1 MTDSFNART
10 TLKVGA
16 QQYEILNLAALKSF
30 NVGRLPFSL
39 KILLENLLRFED
51 GINVTKSDIEAL
63 LKWDPKASPSHE
75 IAFTPARVI
84 MQDFTG
90 VPCIVDLAA
99 MREAIVKLGGDPQKV
114 NPLAPAELVIDH
126 SVQVDEY
133 GAANSLQ
140 HNNEIEFKRNGERY
154 MFLRWGQTAFSNF
167 KVVPPNTGIVHQV
180 NIERLARVIFSDDAA
195 GKKSA
200 YPDTLVGTD
209 SHTTMVNA
217 LGVLGWG
224 VGGIEAE
231 AAMLGQPVTMLIPQ
245 VIGFKLTGALPVGTT
260 ATDLVLTVTEI
271 LRKFGVVDK
280 FVEFFGDGLQGL
292 PLADRAT
299 IANMSPEFGSTCA
312 IFPIDEETIRYL
324 ELTGRP
330 AEQIALVETYAKT
343 QGLWRINGAPAAD
356 YSDVVEL
363 DLSRVEPSLAGPK
376 RPQDRVPLRKAK
388 SVYETSVKKMAEER
402 TQKNPQATGTA
413 TAKIGSGSFEVKDG
427 AVLIA
432 AITSCT
438 NTSNPAV
445 LVAAGLLARNAL
457 KRGLASKPWV
467 KTSLAPGSRV
477 VTDYLTKAGLLKDLE
492 QLGFYTVGYG
502 CTTCIADGTPV
513 TLADGTACRIESL
526 PSVGGLR
533 ILAPRAEG
541 KLQMAMQSERM
552 DQGERD
558 CVSIVLEDGRVL
570 TLTPDHRVLCED
582 RRWVR
587 ADELVLNED
596 RVLIGPEAPLDH
608 PGEDESGYELQA
620 GDRIFTMAGDEDR
633 RRTLA
638 FARLLGHL
646 LSDGSISREGQARI
660 HVGQRFDRE
669 AVLNDIELLTT
680 KRPKATAY
688 DQRKWSIVV
697 PLELTQSVLSLEGV
711 RVGRRIEQPAFL
723 PGFLLKPECPVSVVR
738 EFLGGTFGADGHAP
752 TLHRHGKSADQ
763 ASLQPPMYSQS
774 AKPEFADSTKQK
786 MDNIVKLLA
795 RCGVEVSGA
804 VVREYPTRRS
814 VSTYPSPRDG
824 IPRREIRLELPDGL
838 SFVERIGYRYC
849 IDKTLRASAA
859 AVYWRMLANIN
870 RQRLWMADRLDSM
883 HRLPVQRPFSRSRSI
898 AAAELTEVETPIFPH
913 YSLLEG
919 HDRFSRLPAATARAF
934 RPLHRESCE
943 FPSPARLFEQ
953 LGVSHWFGALRAR
966 QSLDLTYRYCVD
978 KESLTLPAL
987 SLRVIDR
994 RAAGRRRVFDI
1005 AVPEVQAFLA
1015 GNIAVHNCIG
1025 NSGPLKPEISEAV
1038 KTGDVVACS
1047 VLSGNRN
1054 FEGRVHPEIK
1064 MNFLASPPLVVAYAL
1079 AGSLSVDITSE
1090 PLGAG
1095 KDGKPVYLKDIWP
1108 SAQDVAATVAASVDS
1123 AMFKKGY
1130 ANVFLGDANWAAIKT
1145 PAGKI
1150 YSWDGRST
1158 YVKNPPYF
1166 DGMTMTPAPQ
1176 GDIKGARALAM
1187 LGDSV
1192 TTDHISPAGNISKSS
1207 PAAKYLL
1214 AQGVQVVDFNSYGAR
1229 RGNHEVM
1236 MRGTFANIRLR
1247 NLLLPGTEGGVTL
1260 HIPSGEHMP
1269 IFDAAVKYKAAG
1281 TPLVILA
1288 GKEYGT
1294 GSSRDW
1300 AAKGTMLLGV
1310 KAVIAESF
1318 ERIHRSNL
1326 IGMGVLPLQ
1335 YKPGENA
1342 QKLGLSGK
1350 ESYEIVGLNR
1360 GAAKVVKVIARTDDG
1375 KTTEFEARL
1384 RIDTPKELDYYQ
1396 HGGILQYVL
1405 RQLAAPKKAA

>member
-1 MTDSFNART
+1 MTDSFKART

-16 QQYEILNLAALKSF
+16 QQYDILSLAALKSQ
-30 NVGRLPFSL
+30 NVDRLPFSL

-51 GINVTKSDIEAL
+51 GVNVTKGDIEAL
-63 LKWDPKASPSHE
+63 LKWDSKALPSHE

-140 HNNEIEFKRNGERY
+140 HNNEIEFQRNGERY

-180 NIERLARVIFSDDAA
+180 NIERLARVIFSDDSA
-195 GKKSA
+195 GKHTA

-245 VIGFKLTGALPVGTT
+245 VIGFKLVGALPPGTT
-260 ATDLVLTVTEI
+260 ATDLVLTVTEM
-271 LRKFGVVDK
+271 LRKKGVVDK
-280 FVEFFGDGLQGL
+280 FVEFFGDGLKGL

-312 IFPIDEETIRYL
+312 IFPIDGETIRYL
-324 ELTGRP
+324 ELTGRT
-330 AEQIALVETYAKT
+330 AEQIALVETYAKA
-343 QGLWRINGAPAAD
+343 QGLWRIDGAAAAD
-356 YSDVVEL
+356 YTDIVEL
-363 DLSRVEPSLAGPK
+363 DLSTVEPSLAGPK
-376 RPQDRVPLRKAK
+376 RPQDRVPLRNAKA
-388 SVYETSVKKMAEER
+388 VYRSSVKKMAEER
-402 TQKNPQATGTA
+402 TQKNPKASGSA
-413 TAKIGSGSFEVKDG
+413 PAKVGADSFEVKDG

-457 KRGLASKPWV
+457 KLGLGSKPWV

-477 VTDYLTKAGLLKDLE
+477 VTDYLTKAGLLHDLE
-492 QLGFYTVGYG
+492 ALGFYTVGYG
-502 CTTCIADGTPV
+502 CTTCI
-513 TLADGTACRIESL
+513 
-526 PSVGGLR
+526 
-533 ILAPRAEG
+533 
-541 KLQMAMQSERM
+541 
-552 DQGERD
+552 
-558 CVSIVLEDGRVL
+558 
-570 TLTPDHRVLCED
+570 
-582 RRWVR
+582 
-587 ADELVLNED
+587 
-596 RVLIGPEAPLDH
+596 
-608 PGEDESGYELQA
+608 
-620 GDRIFTMAGDEDR
+620 
-633 RRTLA
+633 
-638 FARLLGHL
+638 
-646 LSDGSISREGQARI
+646 
-660 HVGQRFDRE
+660 
-669 AVLNDIELLTT
+669 
-680 KRPKATAY
+680 
-688 DQRKWSIVV
+688 
-697 PLELTQSVLSLEGV
+697 
-711 RVGRRIEQPAFL
+711 
-723 PGFLLKPECPVSVVR
+723 
-738 EFLGGTFGADGHAP
+738 
-752 TLHRHGKSADQ
+752 
-763 ASLQPPMYSQS
+763 
-774 AKPEFADSTKQK
+774 
-786 MDNIVKLLA
+786 
-795 RCGVEVSGA
+795 
-804 VVREYPTRRS
+804 
-814 VSTYPSPRDG
+814 
-824 IPRREIRLELPDGL
+824 
-838 SFVERIGYRYC
+838 
-849 IDKTLRASAA
+849 
-859 AVYWRMLANIN
+859 
-870 RQRLWMADRLDSM
+870 
-883 HRLPVQRPFSRSRSI
+883 
-898 AAAELTEVETPIFPH
+898 
-913 YSLLEG
+913 
-919 HDRFSRLPAATARAF
+919 
-934 RPLHRESCE
+934 
-943 FPSPARLFEQ
+943 
-953 LGVSHWFGALRAR
+953 
-966 QSLDLTYRYCVD
+966 
-978 KESLTLPAL
+978 
-987 SLRVIDR
+987 
-994 RAAGRRRVFDI
+994 
-1005 AVPEVQAFLA
+1005 
-1015 GNIAVHNCIG
+1015 G
-1025 NSGPLKPEISEAV
+1025 NSGPLKPEISDAV
-1038 KTGDVVACS
+1038 KSGDVVACS

-1079 AGSLSVDITSE
+1079 AGSLDIDITTE
-1090 PLGAG
+1090 PLGTG
-1095 KDGKPVYLKDIWP
+1095 KDGKPVYLKDVWP
-1108 SAQDVAATVAASVDS
+1108 SAQDVAAAVGSSVDS

-1150 YSWDGRST
+1150 YSWDGKST

-1176 GDIKGARALAM
+1176 SDIKGARALAV

-1207 PAAKYLL
+1207 PAAKYLM
-1214 AQGVQVVDFNSYGAR
+1214 AQGVQPVDFNSYGAR

-1247 NLLLPGTEGGVTL
+1247 NLLLPGTEGGVTV
-1260 HIPSGEHMP
+1260 HIPSGEQMS
-1269 IFDAAVKYKAAG
+1269 IFDASVKYKADNI
-1281 TPLVILA
+1281 PLVILA

-1335 YKPGENA
+1335 YKEG
-1342 QKLGLSGK
+1342 QSTQSLGLTGK
-1350 ESYEIVGLNR
+1350 ETFEIVGLNR
-1360 GAAKVVKVIARTDDG
+1360 GAAKTVKVIAKSADG
-1375 KTTEFEARL
+1375 KATEFDARL

-1405 RQLAAPKKAA
+1405 RQLAANKAA

>member
-1 MTDSFNART
+1 MTDSFKAKT
-10 TLKVGA
+10 TLDVGA
-16 QQYEILNLAALKSF
+16 QKYEILSLAALKSQ
-30 NVGRLPFSL
+30 NVDRLPFSL

-51 GINVTKSDIEAL
+51 GVNVTRADIEAL
-63 LKWDPKASPSHE
+63 LKWDPKAAPSYE

-140 HNNEIEFKRNGERY
+140 HNNEIEFQRNGERY
-154 MFLRWGQTAFSNF
+154 SFLRWGQTAFSNF
-167 KVVPPNTGIVHQV
+167 AVVPPNTGIVHQV
-180 NIERLARVIFSDDAA
+180 NIERLARVIFSGDGA
-195 GKKSA
+195 GKKTA

-209 SHTTMVNA
+209 SHTTMVNG

-245 VIGFKLTGALPVGTT
+245 VIGFKLTGGLPTGTT

-271 LRKFGVVDK
+271 LRKHGVVDK
-280 FVEFFGDGLQGL
+280 FVEFFGDGLKGL

-324 ELTGRP
+324 QLTGRP
-330 AEQIALVETYAKT
+330 AEQVALVEAYAKA
-343 QGLWRINGAPAAD
+343 QGLWRVQGAKAAD
-356 YSDVVEL
+356 YTAVVEL
-363 DLSRVEPSLAGPK
+363 DLSTVEPSLAGPK
-376 RPQDRVPLRKAK
+376 RPQDRVPLHKAK
-388 SVYETSVKKMAEER
+388 AVFESSLKKMVEER
-402 TQKNPQATGTA
+402 SQKNPTAKGVGTA
-413 TAKIGSGSFEVKDG
+413 DVDGKSFEVEDG
-427 AVLIA
+427 AVLLA

-438 NTSNPAV
+438 NTSNPMV
-445 LVAAGLLARNAL
+445 MVGAGLLARNAIA
-457 KRGLASKPWV
+457 RGLSSKPWV

-492 QLGFYTVGYG
+492 GLGFFTVGYG
-502 CTTCIADGTPV
+502 CT
-513 TLADGTACRIESL
+513 S
-526 PSVGGLR
+526 
-533 ILAPRAEG
+533 
-541 KLQMAMQSERM
+541 
-552 DQGERD
+552 
-558 CVSIVLEDGRVL
+558 
-570 TLTPDHRVLCED
+570 
-582 RRWVR
+582 
-587 ADELVLNED
+587 
-596 RVLIGPEAPLDH
+596 
-608 PGEDESGYELQA
+608 
-620 GDRIFTMAGDEDR
+620 
-633 RRTLA
+633 
-638 FARLLGHL
+638 
-646 LSDGSISREGQARI
+646 
-660 HVGQRFDRE
+660 
-669 AVLNDIELLTT
+669 
-680 KRPKATAY
+680 
-688 DQRKWSIVV
+688 
-697 PLELTQSVLSLEGV
+697 
-711 RVGRRIEQPAFL
+711 
-723 PGFLLKPECPVSVVR
+723 
-738 EFLGGTFGADGHAP
+738 
-752 TLHRHGKSADQ
+752 
-763 ASLQPPMYSQS
+763 
-774 AKPEFADSTKQK
+774 
-786 MDNIVKLLA
+786 
-795 RCGVEVSGA
+795 
-804 VVREYPTRRS
+804 
-814 VSTYPSPRDG
+814 
-824 IPRREIRLELPDGL
+824 
-838 SFVERIGYRYC
+838 
-849 IDKTLRASAA
+849 
-859 AVYWRMLANIN
+859 
-870 RQRLWMADRLDSM
+870 
-883 HRLPVQRPFSRSRSI
+883 
-898 AAAELTEVETPIFPH
+898 
-913 YSLLEG
+913 
-919 HDRFSRLPAATARAF
+919 
-934 RPLHRESCE
+934 
-943 FPSPARLFEQ
+943 
-953 LGVSHWFGALRAR
+953 
-966 QSLDLTYRYCVD
+966 
-978 KESLTLPAL
+978 
-987 SLRVIDR
+987 
-994 RAAGRRRVFDI
+994 
-1005 AVPEVQAFLA
+1005 
-1015 GNIAVHNCIG
+1015 CIG

-1038 KTGDVVACS
+1038 KSGDVVACS

-1079 AGSLSVDITSE
+1079 AGNLNIDITTE
-1090 PLGAG
+1090 PLGTG

-1108 SAQDVAATVAASVDS
+1108 SAHDVAAAVAASVDS

-1130 ANVFLGDANWAAIKT
+1130 ANVFAGDANWNAIKT

-1150 YSWDGRST
+1150 YAWDGKST

-1166 DGMTMTPAPQ
+1166 DGMTMTPAAI
-1176 GDIKGARALAM
+1176 GDIKGARALAV

-1214 AQGVQVVDFNSYGAR
+1214 AQGVQAVDFNSYGAR

-1247 NLLLPGTEGGVTL
+1247 NLLAPGTEGGVTL
-1260 HIPSGEHMP
+1260 YIPGGDQMS

-1335 YKPGENA
+1335 FKDGQNA
-1342 QKLGLSGK
+1342 QSLGLTGH
-1350 ESYEIVGLNR
+1350 ESFEVVGLNK
-1360 GAAKVVKVIARTDDG
+1360 GAAKTVKVVAKSDAG

-1405 RQLAAPKKAA
+1405 RQLAAPGKAA